1 MRLLLSALTCPI
13 LLTNVLLTYR
23 QQDERRQLVSDW
35 IKPFFV
41 TSVFR
46 SDLLRV
52 SLTQEQAAAFT
63 DEDMLTIAQIMQ
75 VKYLEDGFYT
85 HLLAAVEH
93 VMQKKEE
100 QRQ

>member
-1 MRLLLSALTCPI
+1 MT
-13 LLTNVLLTYR
+13 
-23 QQDERRQLVSDW
+23 DW

-41 TSVFR
+41 TSVYR

-75 VKYLEDGFYT
+75 VKHLEGGFYT
-85 HLLAAVEH
+85 HLLAAVEV

-100 QRQ
+100 QKP

>member
-1 MRLLLSALTCPI
+1 MT
-13 LLTNVLLTYR
+13 
-23 QQDERRQLVSDW
+23 DW

-41 TSVFR
+41 TSVYR

-75 VKYLEDGFYT
+75 VQHLEGGVYT
-85 HLLAAVEH
+85 HLLAAVEQ
-93 VMQKKEE
+93 VLQKKEE
-100 QRQ
+100 QKPSHSSQRRYEPNSHRFTRKNTSKTQWSL